1 MKLWSVSPNSAE
13 YNFNS
18 AKEPDAE
25 EDVYVMMIAT
35 TPTQPEEQQPPKLDM
50 KYLEKPGIF
59 DGREA
64 TWSDW
69 KFRMLN
75 RFGAMDAQ
83 IPEYLE
89 HAELRYA
96 EITLQADE

>member
-1 MKLWSVSPNSAE
+1 MRWPAE
-13 YNFNS
+13 
-18 AKEPDAE
+18 KESEDH
-25 EDVYVMMIAT
+25 EDVYVMMIVAA
-35 TPTQPEEQQPPKLDM
+35 PPPEEQQQLRLDM

-75 RFGAMDAQ
+75 CLARWT
-83 IPEYLE
+83 
-89 HAELRYA
+89 R
-96 EITLQADE
+96 